1 MSLKA
6 RRDSLLKSSIS
17 IKSMRDS
24 VAKFNKGLQ
33 QAKKNAFEIVKNTK
47 ESNLFK
53 KSLIARD
60 NNFFRRRQEN
70 IRRKER
76 EDEIEAASL
85 QGPAKQKGSILA
97 KSTRGFLGRLLDFV
111 GILLIGWAIANLPKI
126 IAALSGVIKLIR
138 RVTSILGAF
147 INTIKNIIVGIGSV
161 ISDALSKIPN
171 FDFQKN
177 KKGIEENLQKVSGG
191 LTTLDRQL
199 VTTSNEFTEFG
210 DEMEALEKQYEE
222 ENNEEDNQNNLNDD
236 QQNQNEQASIDAQKE
251 KIGFGVNK
259 LGSDIEKTNAE
270 SNEEGQI
277 DPTQNI
283 KPLPQTDEMP
293 EMEVKIPEDKIK
305 KEVDKNLDTSGI
317 DGKKIL
323 DKQISEKMKGN
334 EIETPALLQK
344 IDPSKDTNISNAR
357 KSVENI
363 QGNITNEFASFM
375 GEKKE
380 ELDKIVGTEKI
391 VKPVRKRKSNVRGR
405 KKSKNNTIFVV
416 EKPVEMANSQM
427 GSVGSSK
434 KFNFEEQVQLEQTL
448 MKLQSISTLKYT

>member
-126 IAALSGVIKLIR
+126 IAALSGLIKLIR
-138 RVTSILGAF
+138 RVTSILGTF
-147 INTIKNIIVGIGSV
+147 INTIKNKIVGIGSV

-199 VTTSNEFTEFG
+199 VTTSN
-210 DEMEALEKQYEE
+210 
-222 ENNEEDNQNNLNDD
+222 
-236 QQNQNEQASIDAQKE
+236 
-251 KIGFGVNK
+251 
-259 LGSDIEKTNAE
+259 
-270 SNEEGQI
+270 
-277 DPTQNI
+277 
-283 KPLPQTDEMP
+283 
-293 EMEVKIPEDKIK
+293 
-305 KEVDKNLDTSGI
+305 
-317 DGKKIL
+317 
-323 DKQISEKMKGN
+323 
-334 EIETPALLQK
+334 
-344 IDPSKDTNISNAR
+344 
-357 KSVENI
+357 
-363 QGNITNEFASFM
+363 
-375 GEKKE
+375 
-380 ELDKIVGTEKI
+380 
-391 VKPVRKRKSNVRGR
+391 
-405 KKSKNNTIFVV
+405 
-416 EKPVEMANSQM
+416 
-427 GSVGSSK
+427 
-434 KFNFEEQVQLEQTL
+434 
-448 MKLQSISTLKYT
+448 

>member
-1 MSLKA
+1 MSIKA

-111 GILLIGWAIANLPKI
+111 GILLIGWAVANLPKI

-138 RVTSILGAF
+138 RVTAILGTF

-161 ISDALSKIPN
+161 ISSALSKIPN
-171 FDFQKN
+171 FDYQKN
-177 KKGIEENLQKVSGG
+177 KKEIEENLQKVSGG

-210 DEMEALEKQYEE
+210 DEMEAIEQQYEE
-222 ENNEEDNQNNLNDD
+222 EKNEEDNESNLNDE

-259 LGSDIEKTNAE
+259 LGSDIEKDNIE

-283 KPLPQTDEMP
+283 RPLPQTEEMP
-293 EMEVKIPEDKIK
+293 EMEVKTPEDEIK
-305 KEVDKNLDTSGI
+305 KTIEENLDTSGI

-323 DKQISEKMKGN
+323 DKEISGKMKGT
-334 EIETPALLQK
+334 ETETPVLLQK
-344 IDPSKDTNISNAR
+344 ITPKESNISDAR

-363 QGNITNEFASFM
+363 QGNITSEFASFM
-375 GEKKE
+375 GERKE
-380 ELDKIVGTEKI
+380 EFDKVVGTEKT

-405 KKSKNNTIFVV
+405 KKSKNNTIFIV
-416 EKPVEMANSQM
+416 EKPVEMGNSQM

-448 MKLQSISTLKYT
+448 MKLQSTSTLKYT

>member
-1 MSLKA
+1 MSIKA

-111 GILLIGWAIANLPKI
+111 GILLIGWAVANLPKI

-138 RVTSILGAF
+138 RVTAILGTF

-161 ISDALSKIPN
+161 ISSALSKIPN
-171 FDFQKN
+171 FDYQKN
-177 KKGIEENLQKVSGG
+177 KKEIEENLQKVSGG

-210 DEMEALEKQYEE
+210 DEMEAIEQQYEE
-222 ENNEEDNQNNLNDD
+222 EKNEEDNESNLNDE

-259 LGSDIEKTNAE
+259 LGSDIEKDNIE

-283 KPLPQTDEMP
+283 RPLPQTEEMP
-293 EMEVKIPEDKIK
+293 EMEVKTPEDEIK
-305 KEVDKNLDTSGI
+305 KTIEENLDTSGI

-323 DKQISEKMKGN
+323 DKEISGKMKGT
-334 EIETPALLQK
+334 ETETPFLLQK
-344 IDPSKDTNISNAR
+344 ITPKESNISDAR

-363 QGNITNEFASFM
+363 QGNITSEFASFM
-375 GEKKE
+375 GERKE
-380 ELDKIVGTEKI
+380 EFDKVVGTEKT

-405 KKSKNNTIFVV
+405 KKSKNNTIFIV
-416 EKPVEMANSQM
+416 EKPVEMGNSQM

-448 MKLQSISTLKYT
+448 MKLQSTSTLKYT